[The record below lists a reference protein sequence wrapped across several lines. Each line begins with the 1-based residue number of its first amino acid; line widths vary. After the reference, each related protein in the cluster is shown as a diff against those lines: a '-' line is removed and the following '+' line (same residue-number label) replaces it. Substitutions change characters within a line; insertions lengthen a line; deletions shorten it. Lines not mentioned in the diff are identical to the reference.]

1 MRTPNSPSRRH
12 GRTGH
17 RSTLPRMVA
26 VGLVVLAA
34 SRLRAADVPGHVAA
48 SVSVS
53 GCSGTVIRRDG
64 RTAWILSAAHCFDD
78 GQAVRFKTGDKKKTG
93 NGLVVLVD
101 TDADLSLIRCRV
113 VDTTGVATV
122 PPARPPGDFELV
134 GYPKGDGPTVA
145 RLTFRG
151 PEKITNLPRPRWA
164 FDVHG
169 KFRRGSSGSGV
180 FVGGRLVAVA
190 THGEDDRELYA
201 ATLDDV
207 RSFLKRAE
215 KEFRAAILPPRAGM
229 PDPPVVSVPFRFGPA
244 GWGDRDRT
252 REIVEL
258 KKRISE
264 LETLV
269 GNLRAKAGPPGPP
282 GPPGRVDAVA
292 LDRIQKQLNA
302 LDEWRRTF
310 RATLRVT
317 VKPKG
322 KN

>member
-1 MRTPNSPSRRH
+1 
-12 GRTGH
+12 
-17 RSTLPRMVA
+17 MVA
-26 VGLVVLAA
+26 V
-34 SRLRAADVPGHVAA
+34 
-48 SVSVS
+48 
-53 GCSGTVIRRDG
+53 
-64 RTAWILSAAHCFDD
+64 
-78 GQAVRFKTGDKKKTG
+78 
-93 NGLVVLVD
+93 
-101 TDADLSLIRCRV
+101 
-113 VDTTGVATV
+113 
-122 PPARPPGDFELV
+122 AR
-134 GYPKGDGPTVA
+134 
-145 RLTFRG
+145 
-151 PEKITNLPRPRWA
+151 
-164 FDVHG
+164 
-169 KFRRGSSGSGV
+169 
-180 FVGGRLVAVA
+180 
-190 THGEDDRELYA
+190 HGEDDRELYA
-201 ATLDDV
+201 STLDDV

-215 KEFRAAILPPRAGM
+215 QEYRAAILPPRAGM

-302 LDEWRRTF
+302 LHEWRRTF